1 MPVTRTY
8 VCDDC
13 QYEFSQFH
21 MNRDE
26 PAPECPACYAA
37 THSIPGRFNITS
49 ARSKAVDLTQKIA
62 EEDFGLTNIRDNS
75 RAGDIA
81 ALPPSQ
87 VQTAEAEMLT
97 RQMKEAAPQM
107 DEQKAELVN
116 AFWKNSMS
124 GATPPG
130 AGTPGMTREQ
140 ERDALLAQGQ
150 IASAQATGL
159 GADPVGL
166 LHEAGKRGMAETHLE
181 VLNPKSTRSLST

>member
-13 QYEFSQFH
+13 QYEFSAFH

-26 PAPECPACYAA
+26 PPPECPACYAA
-37 THSIPGRFNITS
+37 THAIPGRFNITS
-49 ARSKAVDLTQKIA
+49 ARSKAIDLTQQIA
-62 EEDFGLTNIRDNS
+62 EQDFGLTNIRDNS

-81 ALPPSQ
+81 ALPPPP

-107 DEQKAELVN
+107 DDQKAALVN
-116 AFWKNSMS
+116 AFWKNSMTG
-124 GATPPG
+124 GAAPG
-130 AGTPGMTREQ
+130 AGASGLSAEQ

-150 IASAQATGL
+150 VAAAQANGL

-166 LHEAGKRGMAETHLE
+166 LHEAGKRGMADTHLE
-181 VLNPKSTRSLST
+181 VLNPKSTRSLTT